1 MAEQVLGSGC
11 ERGAKEE
18 LLSFSFLACP
28 LPPSTPSVGQG
39 FQCLKVRTEMGRP
52 FCRVEDNGA
61 LEQGCCS
68 ECGNKRLKSVNVLKE
83 KAEFSGGKDG
93 QR

>member
-1 MAEQVLGSGC
+1 
-11 ERGAKEE
+11 
-18 LLSFSFLACP
+18 
-28 LPPSTPSVGQG
+28 
-39 FQCLKVRTEMGRP
+39 MGRP
-52 FCRVEDNGA
+52 VCRVEDDGA

-83 KAEFSGGKDG
+83 KAEFSGEKNG